1 MRAATIAVQ
10 PGDVL
15 LLATDGV
22 DAGFA
27 DSLELSGSSQ
37 AISERILSDHWK
49 PSDDALVIV
58 VRYLGMRR

>member
-1 MRAATIAVQ
+1 MLGCLGMR

-15 LLATDGV
+15 VLATDGV

-37 AISERILSDHWK
+37 TISERILADHWK
-49 PSDDALVIV
+49 PPDDALVIV
-58 VRYLGMRR
+58 VRYLGVRP